1 MVSLFVKP
9 ITFDSKQNLI
19 LQSTIDIEW
28 KKQIGTV
35 AIKKGSSPEEYLN
48 TKIIPKIISKNSK
61 NSSTAVLFG
70 SFNYYDNKKIYL
82 VYLYKSLK
90 TNTDLTYNSNI
101 PEKKYI
107 KLYSDVIENCN
118 WVIKHD
124 THFRIKG
131 EVYAICMDDQTY
143 YLEDI
148 DINHYIKFLQRGGF
162 NKNKDVGTDSNANE
176 DDETSDL
183 EYDDYSDSD
192 VAEDTNSSD
201 NSSIDEND
209 HEHDHDHDHNADSDA
224 IVDDDTE
231 EDDTEGDAV
240 EDAVEDDDVTIDEGG
255 EEDDNIT
262 VDDAGEDVEEDS
274 EEDAEEAEPEQEE
287 DNDGLD
293 GIDDIDDVEDVEE
306 EAENTSK
313 KGKVTN
319 KKKDNTKSKSTKSS
333 ANLDLSIILNILKPE
348 SKTVNTPDTKLHEK
362 RLVNL
367 KILKK
372 LPLNDKIIRS
382 IEKSIYNYAIDKC
395 KNRSSIPLWDN
406 AEFVEIYISKS
417 KNLHTNLNK
426 NCYVKNTYLLD
437 NITNGKIDP
446 FELAFLD
453 TYKLFPEKW
462 TDIIEEKAK
471 IEKILKEALIESAS
485 TLFECPR
492 CHKNKTIYCE
502 VQTRSSDEP
511 MTKFITC
518 LSCGLKWKK
527 Y

>member
-35 AIKKGSSPEEYLN
+35 AIKKGSSPEEYLK
-48 TKIIPKIISKNSK
+48 TKIIPKITSKNSK
-61 NSSTAVLFG
+61 NTSNAVLFG

-90 TNTDLTYNSNI
+90 TNTDLTYNSNV

-107 KLYSDVIENCN
+107 KLYSDVIEHCN
-118 WVIKHD
+118 WVVKHD
-124 THFRIKG
+124 SHFRIKG

-148 DINHYIKFLQRGGF
+148 DINHYIKFIQRGGF
-162 NKNKDVGTDSNANE
+162 NKNKDVVTDNTASDQDE
-176 DDETSDL
+176 DTSEL
-183 EYDDYSDSD
+183 EYDDYSDGDCDGKCSG
-192 VAEDTNSSD
+192 S
-201 NSSIDEND
+201 
-209 HEHDHDHDHNADSDA
+209 DSDSNS
-224 IVDDDTE
+224 DKNE
-231 EDDTEGDAV
+231 EDNEEENEKDNDL
-240 EDAVEDDDVTIDEGG
+240 DNLG
-255 EEDDNIT
+255 EED
-262 VDDAGEDVEEDS
+262 VGEGDDAEECEDTDVGEAEGDDAEDCEDSDVGEDAEEDV
-274 EEDAEEAEPEQEE
+274 EEAEPEQEE
-287 DNDGLD
+287 DNDGDGLEGLD
-293 GIDDIDDVEDVEE
+293 SIDDIDDIDDIEE
-306 EAENTSK
+306 EETVNTAK
-313 KGKVTN
+313 KGKASN
-319 KKKDNTKSKSTKSS
+319 KKKDNSKSKNSKSS

-348 SKTVNTPDTKLHEK
+348 DKAVTTPDTKLHEK

-372 LPLNDKIIRS
+372 LPLSDKIVRS

-406 AEFVEIYISKS
+406 SDFVEIYISKS
-417 KNLHTNLNK
+417 KNLYTNLNK